1 MRARCCAR
9 RTSNR
14 RRDHLRSWK
23 GAWHSRRN
31 GSLGRSRHSVSSR
44 WIENHRWWRGN
55 GIHKLR
61 LYILDC
67 YAEEGHPS
75 PRIAPP
81 YAVTFLNERAT
92 GIYSVALCGVD
103 HRQDTRRRAMI
114 NHWCFKRCAVLGF
127 GQLAKTRQILAS
139 ALAMALDRRCRK
151 TIFRGTETDRI
162 ARRVISPQIRSASMN
177 YNRVDRFNT
186 ST

>member
-1 MRARCCAR
+1 M
-9 RTSNR
+9 
-14 RRDHLRSWK
+14 LRSADFQPK
-23 GAWHSRRN
+23 ARPPQI
-31 GSLGRSRHSVSSR
+31 LEGRLALPAKREFSGDRGTVFRSR

-162 ARRVISPQIRSASMN
+162 ARRVISPRIRSASMN